1 MLSDDILLA
10 RTLFEKI
17 SAYPN
22 LEPLTQ
28 SLSITTFRYLPTNL
42 DPADP
47 AVADYLNQLNT
58 AILTEIQQG
67 GEAYLS
73 NAVIAGK
80 FCLRVCIV
88 NFRTT
93 LTDIEALLPLVV
105 RTGQHLDQTLRPQAL
120 ASQNP

>member
-1 MLSDDILLA
+1 MKTSPQ
-10 RTLFEKI
+10 
-17 SAYPN
+17 YPD
-22 LEPLTQ
+22 LEPVTQ

-47 AVADYLNQLNT
+47 STAEYLNQLNT
-58 AILTEIQQG
+58 AILTDIQQG

-88 NFRTT
+88 NFRTS
-93 LTDIEALLPLVV
+93 LADIEALLPLVV
-105 RTGQHLDQTLRPQAL
+105 RTGQQLDETLRPQAL
-120 ASQNP
+120 LPKNP